1 MTIIVLTTG
10 LRPETSRPSIVGSV
24 SSCISPLDPST
35 EGCLGIVV
43 VEVVEPRTVELEEI
57 ATLLAAPPPP
67 VSAITLMGPELAP
80 NKMLDSRP

>member
-1 MTIIVLTTG
+1 MGT
-10 LRPETSRPSIVGSV
+10 
-24 SSCISPLDPST
+24 
-35 EGCLGIVV
+35 VV